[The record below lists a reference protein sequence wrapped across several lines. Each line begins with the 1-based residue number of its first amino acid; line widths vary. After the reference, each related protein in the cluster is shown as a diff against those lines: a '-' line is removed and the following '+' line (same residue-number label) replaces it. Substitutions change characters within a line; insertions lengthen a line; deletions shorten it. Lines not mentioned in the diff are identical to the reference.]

1 LQTENVLEVLAMGDL
16 IHDLRYGVRMLT
28 KNPGFTAVAV
38 ITLALGIGANTAIF
52 SVVYGV
58 LLRPLPYPH
67 PNSIVMLSRTYRG
80 QVDYP
85 AFGSAEFAFW
95 QEHRKPFEY
104 LSASTDVGFDLA
116 GGSRAER
123 VEGLRVSSE
132 YFHVLGVEPEL
143 GRDFR
148 PEEDRLG
155 GANVAILSNG
165 LWKRQFG
172 ADPKVIGKA
181 ILLDGTPY
189 TVVGV
194 MPAGFTSLPAAEVWT
209 TIGQVANTIGSGGNY
224 EVMGRLKAGVT
235 RAQASAYLSAF
246 SAVYVTRFM
255 KHLRESMAKQI
266 SFGVF
271 PRQYVLSV
279 GYKVRTPLLVLLGAI
294 GFVLLIACVNVA
306 NLQMARAATRGR
318 EIAVRTALEAG
329 RRRIFRQLLT
339 ESVLLALL
347 GGALGLVVAEWGLHF
362 LLALTP
368 AELPR
373 AHQIFLDR
381 WALGFTALIALVTG
395 ILFGLA
401 PALQASKVNLNES
414 LKEGSGRSSASRNH
428 RRLAAGLV
436 SAEFALSLILLIG
449 SGLLI
454 ETFARL
460 LWTNPGFDV
469 HHVLTLQIW
478 TTGGHYKS
486 QTALTNFYQDVINR
500 IHRIPGVHGATVV
513 TAGLPLERGGNLG
526 VRIEGRGQWRETD
539 YREVTPGY
547 FGVMGIPLLRGRSLT
562 RSDSVDAA
570 KVAIVNQA
578 FARRYFAGRDPL
590 GAHIAL
596 SDGAQPGI
604 SNVRLVAGVAG
615 DVKSEMNEPAPP
627 TVFIP
632 VAQASFSTDQLFQG
646 WFPTSILV
654 RTDGNPLALSRQ
666 IESAV
671 SDVDPNLPIG
681 HVRSMEQV
689 LSVSLAFQRFLMTL
703 MSVFAGL
710 ALVLAAVGIYG
721 VLSYW
726 VSQRTHEIG
735 IRMALGAQK
744 HDVLRAIIRQGLTL
758 AAVGVAV
765 GLAAAFI
772 LTRFIASLLYEV
784 KPADPM
790 TFIVVALLL
799 TAVALLACYIPAR
812 RATKVDPM
820 VALRYE

>member
-1 LQTENVLEVLAMGDL
+1 MSTIIQ
-16 IHDLRYGVRMLT
+16 DLRFGLRMLAR
-28 KNPGFTAVAV
+28 NPGFTAVAI

-67 PNSIVMLSRTYRG
+67 PNRIVMLSRTYRG

-85 AFGSAEFAFW
+85 AFDSAQFAFW
-95 QEHRKPFEY
+95 QDHRKPFEY
-104 LSASTDVGFDLA
+104 LSASTDVGFNLS

-123 VEGLRVSSE
+123 VLGLRVSTE

-155 GANVAILSNG
+155 GANVAILSSG

-172 ADPKVIGKA
+172 ANPKVIGRA
-181 ILLDGTPY
+181 ILLDGIPY
-189 TVVGV
+189 TVVGI
-194 MPAGFTSLPAAEVWT
+194 MPAGFNSLPAAEVWT
-209 TIGQVANTIGSGGNY
+209 TIGQVANTIGSGANY
-224 EVMGRLKAGVT
+224 EVMGRLNSGVT
-235 RAQASAYLSAF
+235 RGQASAYLGAF
-246 SAVYVTRFM
+246 SAGYVGRFLT
-255 KHLRESMAKQI
+255 HIREDQAKQI
-266 SFGVF
+266 GFGAF

-279 GYKVRTPLLVLLGAI
+279 GENYRTPLLVLLGAI

-318 EIAVRTALEAG
+318 EIAVRTALGAG

-339 ESVLLALL
+339 ENVLLGLA
-347 GGALGLVVAEWGLHF
+347 GGAVGLLVAEWGLHF
-362 LLALTP
+362 LLVLAP
-368 AELPR
+368 AGLPR

-381 WALGFTALIALVTG
+381 WALGFTALIAIVTG

-401 PALQASKVNLNES
+401 PALQASQVSLNES
-414 LKEGSGRSSASRNH
+414 LKEGSGRTSAGRSR
-428 RRLAAGLV
+428 RRLANGLV
-436 SAEFALSLILLIG
+436 SAEVALSLVLLIG

-454 ETFARL
+454 KTFAKL
-460 LWTNPGFDV
+460 LWTNPGFDP
-469 HHVLTLQIW
+469 HRVLSLQIW
-478 TTGGHYKS
+478 TTGAGYKS
-486 QTALTNFYQDVINR
+486 SMSLADFYQSLVAR
-500 IHRIPGVHGATVV
+500 IEKTPGVQSAAVV
-513 TAGLPLERGGNLG
+513 ASGLPLERGGNLG
-526 VRIEGRGQWRETD
+526 VRIEGSGPWRETD

-547 FGVMGIPLLRGRSLT
+547 FSALGVPLLRGRPLAE
-562 RSDSVDAA
+562 SDSTDAA
-570 KVAIVNQA
+570 KAVVINQA

-596 SDGAQPGI
+596 SDGAQPGV
-604 SNVRLVAGVAG
+604 SNIREVVGVAG

-627 TVFIP
+627 TAFIP
-632 VAQASFSTDQLFQG
+632 VAQADYSTDQLFQG
-646 WFPTSILV
+646 WFPTCILV
-654 RTDGNPLALSRQ
+654 RTAGKPLSLSRE

-671 SDVDPNLPIG
+671 SDADPSLPIG

-703 MSVFAGL
+703 MSIFAGL

-721 VLSYW
+721 VLSYA
-726 VSQRTHEIG
+726 VSQRVHEIG

-744 HDVLRAIIRQGLTL
+744 ADVLRMVIGDGVKLTL
-758 AAVGVAV
+758 IGVGVGIV
-765 GLAAAFI
+765 GALAS
-772 LTRFIASLLYEV
+772 TRLMSSLLFDVQATDLE
-784 KPADPM
+784 
-790 TFIVVALLL
+790 TFVIVSLVL
-799 TAVALLACYIPAR
+799 VGIALLACYIPAR